1 MSQAL
6 AKKLVPLMDRVLVE
20 RVVAATKTSGGILL
34 PETVGSKV
42 RDSSSLL
49 PIFQSSSSSSSSVA
63 MMSSRAREGKMKTV
77 SKEEWMVFRVDASAF
92 VFISLSLSLSRSS
105 VGTVCE

>member
-1 MSQAL
+1 
-6 AKKLVPLMDRVLVE
+6 
-20 RVVAATKTSGGILL
+20 
-34 PETVGSKV
+34 
-42 RDSSSLL
+42 
-49 PIFQSSSSSSSSVA
+49 

-92 VFISLSLSLSRSS
+92 VFISLSLSLSLSRSS